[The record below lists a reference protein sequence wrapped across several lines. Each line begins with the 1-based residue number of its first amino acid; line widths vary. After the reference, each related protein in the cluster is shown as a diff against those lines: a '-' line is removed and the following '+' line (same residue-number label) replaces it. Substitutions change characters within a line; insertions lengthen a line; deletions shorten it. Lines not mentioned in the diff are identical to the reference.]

1 MGATPLFRIF
11 LMDAERAARTGDRI
25 RAAKLG
31 GLALDFSPPD
41 RVPAVL
47 YAIGALRAELSAST
61 LGETSNGSGRRIT
74 TTPAPHLGEAE
85 RRVSPGR
92 PPGMGRPGRSSLPA
106 RAAIFVLCMASVGLA
121 RFWLGVGEA
130 RLLPSLPVFR
140 DPLELAAAALRL
152 GKTAEAVAL
161 AGSARVGPEREGE
174 RLYLLG
180 EARMAEGDTAGAA
193 RAWSEAA
200 AADPEGGSLA
210 MRAGAALGELGRAY
224 GAADAYL
231 YALSPGRTIA
241 ERDRIASAQETAGFV
256 ERARWIREGGSGG
269 SRQPRSGAP

>member
-1 MGATPLFRIF
+1 MGATPLFRVF
-11 LMDAERAARTGDRI
+11 LTDAERAARTGDRI

-31 GLALDFSPPD
+31 ALALDFSPPD

-47 YAIGALRAELSAST
+47 YAIGALRAERSAST
-61 LGETSNGSGRRIT
+61 LGETSNGSGRRIP
-74 TTPAPHLGEAE
+74 TTPALGEAE

-92 PPGMGRPGRSSLPA
+92 PRGLGRPGRSSLSA

-121 RFWLGVGEA
+121 RFGLGVGEA
-130 RLLPSLPVFR
+130 RLLPSLPGFR

-152 GKTAEAVAL
+152 GKAAEAVAL

-180 EARMAEGDTAGAA
+180 EARIAEGDTAGAA

-200 AADPEGGSLA
+200 AADPEGGGLA